1 MTPSDGAAPLLAA
14 VGRILKPHGIRGELA
29 VEPMTDEPDA
39 IFAPGSRVFAGT
51 ASGKPL
57 TATAGATARQPVA
70 LTVASARD
78 AGNRWLVR
86 FEEFPDRTA
95 AEKLRSH
102 YLLVPEDELSA
113 PDDGEVFVH
122 DLVGL
127 DAVDVSGASLGRV
140 RDVFEVPQ
148 GLLLE
153 VASASGPVL
162 VPFVEAIVVETD
174 AAAGRIVLDPPAGLF
189 ER

>member
-1 MTPSDGAAPLLAA
+1 VTSPDGAAPLLAA
-14 VGRILKPHGIRGELA
+14 VGRVLKPHGIRGEVA
-29 VEPMTDEPDA
+29 IEAITDEPDA

-57 TATAGATARQPVA
+57 TATAGATAKQPVA
-70 LTVASARD
+70 LTIESSRD

-86 FEEFPDRTA
+86 FAEFPDRTA
-95 AEKLRSH
+95 VEKLRSH

-113 PDDGEVFVH
+113 PDEGEIFVH

-127 DAVDVSGASLGRV
+127 EAFAVGGERLGRV
-140 RDVFEVPQ
+140 QDVFEVPQ

-153 VASASGPVL
+153 IATARGPVL
-162 VPFVEAIVVETD
+162 VPFVEEIVVETD
-174 AAAGRIVLDPPAGLF
+174 AEAKRIVLNPPIGLF
-189 ER
+189 EG

>member
-1 MTPSDGAAPLLAA
+1 M
-14 VGRILKPHGIRGELA
+14 
-29 VEPMTDEPDA
+29 
-39 IFAPGSRVFAGT
+39 
-51 ASGKPL
+51 
-57 TATAGATARQPVA
+57 
-70 LTVASARD
+70 
-78 AGNRWLVR
+78 
-86 FEEFPDRTA
+86 
-95 AEKLRSH
+95 
-102 YLLVPEDELSA
+102 
-113 PDDGEVFVH
+113 
-122 DLVGL
+122 
-127 DAVDVSGASLGRV
+127 DVSGASLGRV